1 MSAEVPSGALPRC
14 ALHADALAGATCQ
27 RCGSFVCTECT
38 TWVMGRMYCPA
49 CAVRPEVNY
58 LEAFRLKL
66 WGRRDA
72 SAWLVV
78 GVTELL
84 LFLALG
90 ALMAGTFGLALA
102 FLASAGVG
110 LAFFLGM
117 RWARLGLLAVPL
129 LAMLLT
135 ALSTGAPA
143 LMFFVPLMVAVNIF
157 RDTRS
162 RLFFRL
168 EVPEREL
175 RRLWDLRVNNPLARH
190 ALSLG
195 VGSLLLL
202 VLTPLLSLLGEG
214 FVLSFLFMAMAMA
227 MAMLALVLGAVALR
241 RVDPEARPP
250 IGRRWEALGAMGLAL
265 ASLTFGFMLHGQRL
279 VELLGGAVD

>member
-1 MSAEVPSGALPRC
+1 MSAEVSSGALPRC
-14 ALHADALAGATCQ
+14 ALHPEALAGATCQ
-27 RCGSFVCTECT
+27 RCGGFVCTACT
-38 TWVMGRMYCPA
+38 TWVMGQMYCPD
-49 CAVRPEVNY
+49 CAARPEVNY
-58 LEAFRLKL
+58 LETFRLGL

-72 SAWLVV
+72 SAWLVI
-78 GVTELL
+78 GVAELL

-90 ALMAGTFGLALA
+90 ALVGGTFHLALA

-135 ALSTGAPA
+135 APSMGAPA
-143 LMFFVPLMVAVNIF
+143 LVFFVPLMVAVNIF

-168 EVPEREL
+168 DVPEREL

-190 ALSLG
+190 ALSLS
-195 VGSLLLL
+195 VGSLLLH
-202 VLTPLLSLLGEG
+202 VLTPLLSFIGVG
-214 FVLSFLFMAMAMA
+214 FVLSFICMAMAT
-227 MAMLALVLGAVALR
+227 LALVLGAVALR

-265 ASLTFGFMLHGQRL
+265 ASLTFGFMLHWRRM
-279 VELLGGAVD
+279 VELFGGAVD

>member
-1 MSAEVPSGALPRC
+1 MTADVSSGALPCC
-14 ALHADALAGATCQ
+14 ALHPDAFAGATCQ
-27 RCGSFVCTECT
+27 RCGSFVCGVCT

-49 CAVRPEVNY
+49 CAARPEVNY

-72 SAWLVV
+72 SAWLVGLVTVVLV
-78 GVTELL
+78 GLGLV
-84 LFLALG
+84 ALV
-90 ALMAGTFGLALA
+90 AGTFGIALA
-102 FLASAGVG
+102 WLASAGVG
-110 LAFFLGM
+110 VAFFLGM

-135 ALSTGAPA
+135 APSLGAPA
-143 LMFFVPLMVAVNIF
+143 LLFFVPLMVAVNVF

-168 EVPEREL
+168 DVPEREL
-175 RRLWDLRVNNPLARH
+175 HRLWDLRVNNPLARH

-195 VGSLLLL
+195 VGSLFLP
-202 VLTPLLSLLGEG
+202 VLASLLSFFGVWW
-214 FVLSFLFMAMAMA
+214 VLSVLFLG
-227 MAMLALVLGAVALR
+227 MAMLALILGAVALR

-250 IGRRWEALGAMGLAL
+250 IGRRWESLGAVGLAL
-265 ASLTFGFMLHGQRL
+265 TALVLWGVLHWQRMVAL
-279 VELLGGAVD
+279 FGGAVD

>member
-1 MSAEVPSGALPRC
+1 MSADVSSGALPRC
-14 ALHADALAGATCQ
+14 ALHPDALAGATCQ
-27 RCGSFVCTECT
+27 RCGSFVCTACT
-38 TWVMGRMYCPA
+38 TWVMGRMYCPP

-58 LEAFRLKL
+58 LETFRLRL
-66 WGRRDA
+66 WGRRDV

-90 ALMAGTFGLALA
+90 ALVRREFGLALA
-102 FLASAGVG
+102 CLASAGVG

-117 RWARLGLLAVPL
+117 RWARLGLLAIPL
-129 LAMLLT
+129 LAMLMT
-135 ALSTGAPA
+135 APSLGAPA
-143 LMFFVPLMVAVNIF
+143 LVFFVPLMVAVNIF

-168 EVPEREL
+168 DVPEREL

-190 ALSLG
+190 ALSLS
-195 VGSLLLL
+195 VGSLFLP
-202 VLTPLLSLLGEG
+202 VFAPLLSLFGGGSALT
-214 FVLSFLFMAMAMA
+214 FIFAA
-227 MAMLALVLGAVALR
+227 MAMLALILGVVALR

-250 IGRRWEALGAMGLAL
+250 IGRRWEALGAVCLAL
-265 ASLTFGFMLHGQRL
+265 ATLTLWGTLHWQRM
-279 VELLGGAVD
+279 VELFGGAVD

>member
-14 ALHADALAGATCQ
+14 ALHPDALAGATCQ

-78 GVTELL
+78 GVTVVLVG
-84 LFLALG
+84 LALV
-90 ALMAGTFGLALA
+90 ALMAGDVGTTLACLG
-102 FLASAGVG
+102 SSGVG
-110 LAFFLGM
+110 VAFFLGM
-117 RWARLGLLAVPL
+117 RWARMGLLAVPL

-135 ALSTGAPA
+135 AQSLGAPA
-143 LMFFVPLMVAVNIF
+143 LLFFIPLMVAVNVF

-168 EVPEREL
+168 DVPEREL
-175 RRLWDLRVNNPLARH
+175 RQLWDLRVNNPLARH
-190 ALSLG
+190 ALSLS
-195 VGSLLLL
+195 VGSLFLP
-202 VLTPLLSLLGEG
+202 VFAPLLSYFGVWSALT
-214 FVLSFLFMAMAMA
+214 FVFAGLS
-227 MAMLALVLGAVALR
+227 MLALILGLVALR

-250 IGRRWEALGAMGLAL
+250 IGRRWEALGAVCLAL
-265 ASLTFGFMLHGQRL
+265 VALALWGVLHRTRM

>member
-1 MSAEVPSGALPRC
+1 MSADVSPGALPCC
-14 ALHADALAGATCQ
+14 ALHPDAFAGATCQ
-27 RCGSFVCTECT
+27 RCGSFICTACT

-58 LEAFRLKL
+58 LEAFRLRL

-72 SAWLVV
+72 SAWLVG
-78 GVTELL
+78 GVTVLL
-84 LFLALG
+84 VGLG
-90 ALMAGTFGLALA
+90 LVALMAGTFGIGLAW
-102 FLASAGVG
+102 LASAGVG
-110 LAFFLGM
+110 VAFFLGM

-129 LAMLLT
+129 LAMLLS
-135 ALSTGAPA
+135 APSLGAPA
-143 LMFFVPLMVAVNIF
+143 LLFFIPLMVSVNIF

-175 RRLWDLRVNNPLARH
+175 HRMWDLRVNNPLARH

-195 VGSLLLL
+195 VGSLLLP
-202 VLTPLLSLLGEG
+202 VLAPLLSFFGVG
-214 FVLSFLFMAMAMA
+214 FALSFVFLA

-250 IGRRWEALGAMGLAL
+250 IGRRWEALGAVGLAL
-265 ASLTFGFMLHGQRL
+265 ASLTLWFVLHWQRM
-279 VELLGGAVD
+279 VELLGGAAD

>member
-1 MSAEVPSGALPRC
+1 MSVEVPSGALPRC
-14 ALHADALAGATCQ
+14 ALHPGALAGATCQ
-27 RCGSFVCTECT
+27 RCGGFVCTECT
-38 TWVMGRMYCPA
+38 TWVMGRMYCPP

-58 LEAFRLKL
+58 LETFRLKL

-90 ALMAGTFGLALA
+90 ALMAGRFGVALA
-102 FLASAGVG
+102 CLASAGVG

-117 RWARLGLLAVPL
+117 RWARVGLLAVPL
-129 LAMLLT
+129 LAMLL
-135 ALSTGAPA
+135 AAPSMGAPA
-143 LMFFVPLMVAVNIF
+143 LVFFVPLMVAVNIF

-175 RRLWDLRVNNPLARH
+175 RRLWELRANNPLARH

-202 VLTPLLSLLGEG
+202 VLTPLLSVLGVG
-214 FVLSFLFMAMAMA
+214 FVLSLILMA
-227 MAMLALVLGAVALR
+227 MAMLALVLGAVALQ

-279 VELLGGAVD
+279 VELLGGAMD

>member
-14 ALHADALAGATCQ
+14 ALHPDALAGATCQ

-214 FVLSFLFMAMAMA
+214 FVLSFLFMAMTMA

-279 VELLGGAVD
+279 VELLGVAVD

>member
-1 MSAEVPSGALPRC
+1 MSADVSPGALPRC
-14 ALHADALAGATCQ
+14 ALHPDALAGATCQ
-27 RCGSFVCTECT
+27 RCGGFVCTACT

-66 WGRRDA
+66 WGQRDA

-78 GVTELL
+78 VVTELL

-90 ALMAGTFGLALA
+90 MLMSLEFVVALA
-102 FLASAGVG
+102 CLVSAGVG

-135 ALSTGAPA
+135 APSAGAPA
-143 LMFFVPLMVAVNIF
+143 LVFFVPLMVAVNIF

-175 RRLWDLRVNNPLARH
+175 RRLWDRRVNNPLARH

-195 VGSLLLL
+195 AGSLLMH
-202 VLTPLLSLLGEG
+202 VLTPLLSFLDVELA
-214 FVLSFLFMAMAMA
+214 LSFIFMAMS
-227 MAMLALVLGAVALR
+227 MLALVLGTVALR
-241 RVDPEARPP
+241 RVDPEAQPP

-265 ASLTFGFMLHGQRL
+265 ASLTFGCMLHGQRL
-279 VELLGGAVD
+279 VKLFGGAVD